1 MSEKKAAMII
11 GLGFLGFLPFWRCGL
26 RENLNF
32 YEFVINHTIFGPPVE
47 YIPEEYLTR
56 GETEGIYMEIR

>member
-1 MSEKKAAMII
+1 MSKASLLIII
-11 GLGFLGFLPFWRCGL
+11 GALGLVPVWRCGL

-32 YEFVINHTIFGPPVE
+32 YEFILNHTIWGPEVE
-47 YIPEEYLTR
+47 YIPEEMLTR